1 MTAEMKRRLH
11 IMNRYEITSFRP
23 AFAKDIDYTGNGIMF
38 SYLDPQL
45 IEQAKEDHNGNAPE
59 DIIISLTDS
68 RITLY
73 LAYPLTEDEEPESVF
88 FVLSSLAGLEFAWWA
103 AREVYELS
111 GEDAQQYVQRLFL
124 QLAYEPTESGG
135 IALDWLNGEQRKLV
149 YKAYISSK
157 ATVSA

>member
-1 MTAEMKRRLH
+1 
-11 IMNRYEITSFRP
+11 MNRYEITSFRP
-23 AFAKDIDYTGNGIMF
+23 EFAQDIDYTGNGIMF

-73 LAYPLTEDEEPESVF
+73 LVYPLAEDEEQENVF
-88 FVLSSLAGLEFAWWA
+88 FVLSSLAGIEFAWWA
-103 AREVYELS
+103 AKEAYGLE
-111 GEDAQQYVQRLFL
+111 GEEARKYAQRFFL

-135 IALDWLNGEQRKLV
+135 IALDWLNAEQRKAV
-149 YKAYISSK
+149 YAAYEKSK
-157 ATVSA
+157 AKVHS